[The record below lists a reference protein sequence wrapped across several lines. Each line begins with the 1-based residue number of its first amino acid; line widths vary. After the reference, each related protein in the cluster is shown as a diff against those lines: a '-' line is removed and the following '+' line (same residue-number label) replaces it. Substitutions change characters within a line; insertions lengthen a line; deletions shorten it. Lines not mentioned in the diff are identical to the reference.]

1 MGGDKIAKRN
11 KERGEEEQGGNIE
24 EFLYFA

>member
-1 MGGDKIAKRN
+1 MGGDKTAKRN